1 MKGELLVYQS
11 FIHGVNAPC
20 INEYQ
25 LRLDV
30 QRFLWP
36 AYYLFILCILGFNFF
51 SLVSFPDPPPNRKG
65 GSGTSSHYGLAV
77 AIDSA
82 KS

>member
-1 MKGELLVYQS
+1 M
-11 FIHGVNAPC
+11 HHA

-36 AYYLFILCILGFNFF
+36 AYYLFILYYTGPVASCVTMQAKADI
-51 SLVSFPDPPPNRKG
+51 VSNPDLLSGDKTKADTACA
-65 GSGTSSHYGLAV
+65 GSPHKY
-77 AIDSA
+77 
-82 KS
+82 